1 MEDDAVKGLITH
13 YRFFALV
20 SLLNLGGCAWL
31 QSRQSLFGSDDASPD
46 QKPVATTVPKDQY
59 DQLLQKYEAL
69 QTQFQVKEARVDDE
83 AMLGT
88 SGVGASDSTGEA
100 LLGDLQKAGS
110 GELAE
115 TVDVFSQTN
124 GSAAGKA
131 VVNSDDYS
139 SVDVEAQIRNLQN
152 AEQLVAQNKF
162 DESLNLLKP
171 LERSPVRQIRVRAR
185 YLVGESLFKQGD
197 YDLSMQIFEEIIEK
211 EAFSGTVIKALGRLI
226 VCSEKLKLEKKKE
239 RYYSL
244 LHDFFE
250 STI

>member
-1 MEDDAVKGLITH
+1 MKGLITH
-13 YRFFALV
+13 YRFFALI

-31 QSRQSLFGSDDASPD
+31 QSRQSLFGNEEETPE
-46 QKPVATTVPKDQY
+46 QKAVATTVPKDQY

-69 QTQFQVKEARVDDE
+69 QTQFQVKEAQVDND
-83 AMLGT
+83 AMM
-88 SGVGASDSTGEA
+88 GVAAQDADTTGEA

-124 GSAAGKA
+124 GAAASKA

-139 SVDVEAQIRNLQN
+139 SVDVEAQIRNLQT
-152 AEQLVAQNKF
+152 AEQLVGQNKF

-211 EAFSGTVIKALGRLI
+211 DAFSGTVIKALGRLI

>member
-31 QSRQSLFGSDDASPD
+31 QSRQSLFGNEESTPE

-59 DQLLQKYEAL
+59 DQLLKKYEAL
-69 QTQFQVKEARVDDE
+69 QTRIQTNEARVENE
-83 AMLGT
+83 AMMGT
-88 SGVGASDSTGEA
+88 LDDQTGEA

-115 TVDVFSQTN
+115 TVDVFSQSN
-124 GSAAGKA
+124 SANSSSKA

-139 SVDVEAQIRNLQN
+139 SVDVEAQIRNLQT
-152 AEQLVAQNKF
+152 AEQLVSQNKF

-197 YDLSMQIFEEIIEK
+197 FDLSMQIFEEIIEK

-250 STI
+250 S

>member
-1 MEDDAVKGLITH
+1 VKGLITH

-31 QSRQSLFGSDDASPD
+31 QSRQSLFGNDEASPEE
-46 QKPVATTVPKDQY
+46 KPVATTVPKDQY

-69 QTQFQVKEARVDDE
+69 QTQFQVKEAKVDDD
-83 AMLGT
+83 AMMGVA
-88 SGVGASDSTGEA
+88 SGDADATGEA

-124 GSAAGKA
+124 GSSAAKA

-139 SVDVEAQIRNLQN
+139 SVDVEAQIRNLQT

-211 EAFSGTVIKALGRLI
+211 DAFSGTVIKALGRLI

>member
-13 YRFFALV
+13 YRFFALL
-20 SLLNLGGCAWL
+20 SLLNLGSCAWL
-31 QSRQSLFGSDDASPD
+31 QSRQSLFGNDSDAPAEAAA
-46 QKPVATTVPKDQY
+46 ATSVPKQQY

-69 QTQFQVKEARVDDE
+69 QTRLQTEEAQVDKEAMMGNLDDQ
-83 AMLGT
+83 
-88 SGVGASDSTGEA
+88 TGEA

-115 TVDVFSQTN
+115 TVDVFSQSN
-124 GSAAGKA
+124 AANSSSQA

-139 SVDVEAQIRNLQN
+139 SVDVEAQIRNLQT
-152 AEQLVAQNKF
+152 AEQLVSNNKF

-197 YDLSMQIFEEIIEK
+197 FDLSMQIFEEIIEK

-250 STI
+250 S

>member
-1 MEDDAVKGLITH
+1 MKGLITH

-31 QSRQSLFGSDDASPD
+31 QSRQSLFGNEESTPE

-59 DQLLQKYEAL
+59 DQLLKKYEAL
-69 QTQFQVKEARVDDE
+69 QTRIQTNEARVENE
-83 AMLGT
+83 AMMGT
-88 SGVGASDSTGEA
+88 LDDQTGEA

-115 TVDVFSQTN
+115 TVDVFSQSN
-124 GSAAGKA
+124 SANSSSKA

-139 SVDVEAQIRNLQN
+139 SVDVEAQIRNLQT
-152 AEQLVAQNKF
+152 AEQLVSQNKF

-197 YDLSMQIFEEIIEK
+197 FDLSMQIFEEIIEK

-250 STI
+250 S